1 MISSVLSPKSTA
13 ARGPSCRASDKH
25 RRGCHCW
32 PIVKRGRRRPRHI
45 VQAIAGRIPGG
56 RPVPRPPRNAIGS
69 VVAINGWDISVYVF
83 ETLVWICS
91 ASRLLPGGLLDRR
104 EPHPIQ
110 SPALWLTL
118 TSGPGA
124 CPPGANQPRYV
135 ESIVSYEVPYKIA
148 YFEGDRCTGWEYL
161 TR

>member
-1 MISSVLSPKSTA
+1 MYLKLLFGFAALLAFFLAGCSTA
-13 ARGPSCRASDKH
+13 
-25 RRGCHCW
+25 
-32 PIVKRGRRRPRHI
+32 
-45 VQAIAGRIPGG
+45 
-56 RPVPRPPRNAIGS
+56 
-69 VVAINGWDISVYVF
+69 
-83 ETLVWICS
+83 E
-91 ASRLLPGGLLDRR
+91 SR
-104 EPHPIQ
+104 IQ

-124 CPPGANQPRYV
+124 CPPGANQARYV